1 MNAGDPKPSLF
12 EELKRRSV
20 FRVAA
25 MYAVVGW
32 MVVEIASTVLPTF
45 HAPE

>member
-1 MNAGDPKPSLF
+1 VNAEDPKPSLL

-25 MYAVVGW
+25 MYAVVGSW
-32 MVVEIASTVLPTF
+32 GF
-45 HAPE
+45 R